1 MLRPDLPLAPTPA
14 TAPLAPA
21 RPLDAAGGGRGF
33 GALFAQVQTDVG
45 DFIAQGSGP
54 GALESLAAFAPAGVP
69 AAAAAGNGGAI
80 AAAGAPGVAADADGF
95 LAAIAP
101 YAEEAGARLGV
112 APELVAA
119 HAALESGW
127 GRKPLRAADGT
138 DTHNLFGIKAGG
150 AWQGAAATAATTEV
164 AQGVAVATTAAFRR
178 YPDTATAFRDYA
190 QLLAQ
195 DPRYR
200 GAIGAGSDAHAF
212 AAGLA
217 RGGYASD
224 PAYADKL
231 ARVAA
236 QVQARTRE

>member
-14 TAPLAPA
+14 TAPLAAA
-21 RPLDAAGGGRGF
+21 RPLSAAGGSAGAGF
-33 GALFAQVQTDVG
+33 GALFAQVQADVG
-45 DFIAQGSGP
+45 TFIEQGSP
-54 GALESLAAFAPAGVP
+54 HGALESLAAFAPPAAVP
-69 AAAAAGNGGAI
+69 AAPVQATTDGS
-80 AAAGAPGVAADADGF
+80 PAADTEGF

-101 YAEEAGARLGV
+101 YAEEAGERLGV
-112 APELVAA
+112 DPGIVAA

-127 GRKPLRAADGT
+127 GRKPLRAPDGA

-150 AWQGAAATAATTEV
+150 AWSGAVAQAPTTEV
-164 AQGVAVATTAAFRR
+164 EEGVAVKTAAAFRR
-178 YPDTATAFRDYA
+178 YPDTASAFRDYA
-190 QLLAQ
+190 QVLLQ

-200 GAIGAGSDAHAF
+200 GALHAGGDARAF
-212 AAGLA
+212 ADGLA

-236 QVQARTRE
+236 QVRLQSRSRE

>member
-1 MLRPDLPLAPTPA
+1 MLRPDHSLAPTPA
-14 TAPLAPA
+14 TAPLAAA
-21 RPLDAAGGGRGF
+21 RPLPPAGGSAGAGF
-33 GALFAQVQTDVG
+33 GALFAQVQADVSA
-45 DFIAQGSGP
+45 FIEQGSP
-54 GALESLAAFAPAGVP
+54 QGALESLAAFAPAGHVP
-69 AAAAAGNGGAI
+69 AANI
-80 AAAGAPGVAADADGF
+80 AAPAEVGAPAGAEGF

-112 APELVAA
+112 APEIVAA

-127 GRKPLRAADGT
+127 GRKPLRAPDGA

-150 AWQGAAATAATTEV
+150 AWGGAAAQATTTEV
-164 AQGVAVATTAAFRR
+164 EDGAAVSTSASFRR
-178 YPDTATAFRDYA
+178 YPDTASAFRDYA
-190 QLLAQ
+190 QLLE

-200 GAIGAGSDAHAF
+200 GALHAGGDARAF
-212 AAGLA
+212 AEGLA

-236 QVQARTRE
+236 QLQSRRSRSGE

>member
-14 TAPLAPA
+14 TAPLAA
-21 RPLDAAGGGRGF
+21 AQPLAAAGGGRGF
-33 GALFAQVQTDVG
+33 GALFAEVQADVG
-45 DFIAQGSGP
+45 TFIAQGSAHG
-54 GALESLAAFAPAGVP
+54 GLESLAAFAPPPGVPIAGAAGVAGAATP
-69 AAAAAGNGGAI
+69 TGDAGAAAA
-80 AAAGAPGVAADADGF
+80 DGF
-95 LAAIAP
+95 IAAIAP

-150 AWQGAAATAATTEV
+150 AWHGEAVTAATTEV
-164 AQGVAVATTAAFRR
+164 EEGVATRTSAAFRR
-178 YPDTATAFRDYA
+178 YPDTASAFRDYA

-200 GAIGAGSDAHAF
+200 GALGAGSDAHAF